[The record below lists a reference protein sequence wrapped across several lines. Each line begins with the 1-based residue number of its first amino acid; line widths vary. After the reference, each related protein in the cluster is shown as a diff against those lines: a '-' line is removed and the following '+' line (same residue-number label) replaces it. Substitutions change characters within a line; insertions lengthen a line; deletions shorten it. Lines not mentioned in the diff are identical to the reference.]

1 VTTTTFA
8 TADAEDAGPTLE
20 ELEYQGRR
28 LAEELATLQ
37 HYDAH
42 HADNAATKTA
52 EVVQLAK
59 ALAALPATASAS
71 TVAEAKRALT
81 DAEYQRDRALEEKA
95 NLQDELLEVP
105 LRIRANAKAIAAA
118 KAEQ

>member
-1 VTTTTFA
+1 MSTPPAPPKT
-8 TADAEDAGPTLE
+8 DE
-20 ELEYQGRR
+20 ERKLDDLVQIGKR

-37 HYDAH
+37 HYDQH
-42 HADNAATKTA
+42 HADNAAAKTV

-59 ALAALPATASAS
+59 ALAALPADASAS

-105 LRIRANAKAIAAA
+105 LRIRANAKAVAAA
-118 KAEQ
+118 KAEL